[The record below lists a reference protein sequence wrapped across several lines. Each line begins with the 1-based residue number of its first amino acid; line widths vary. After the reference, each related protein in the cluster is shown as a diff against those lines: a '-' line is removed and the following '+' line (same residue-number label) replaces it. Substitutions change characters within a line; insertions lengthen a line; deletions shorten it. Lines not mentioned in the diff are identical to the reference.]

1 MTALASAPKT
11 AASKAIVAI
20 MKTRP
25 PKDVGICAAFSVSN
39 CGYSA
44 PKASAIAPIASV
56 SAAMVARLSS
66 IMNVETSSSAFVS
79 PVSSRPSTSSG
90 TVPTQ
95 YLDHSS
101 ARRSSGEERSSHICR
116 PSSDTA
122 GKMNRAAID
131 ASTKPASPRFRND
144 TRLT

>member
-1 MTALASAPKT
+1 
-11 AASKAIVAI
+11 
-20 MKTRP
+20 MKEET
-25 PKDVGICAAFSVSN
+25 C
-39 CGYSA
+39 
-44 PKASAIAPIASV
+44 
-56 SAAMVARLSS
+56 SS
-66 IMNVETSSSAFVS
+66 TFVTPVSSSAI
-79 PVSSRPSTSSG
+79 TSSG

-101 ARRSSGEERSSHICR
+101 ARRSSGLERSSHICR

-131 ASTKPASPRFRND
+131 ASTNPASPRFRND